1 MQKEQGNGK
10 TVYVGLSGGVDSSVS
25 AYLLKKA
32 GYHVVGVFIKV
43 WQPDFVPCTWR
54 EDRLDAMRIAAQLN
68 IPFKTLDLEKEY
80 KEGVVD
86 YLIEEYKK
94 GRTPNPDV
102 FCNKEVKFGA
112 FYKWAREQGADYI
125 ATGHYAQCI
134 YNHTTKH
141 VELHKSVDPSKDQ
154 AYFLWTLHEDV
165 LAHVLFPVGHLHK
178 TEVRAIAEKAGLMT
192 AKKKDSQGLCFISN
206 VDMKSFLR
214 HFIETKKGS
223 VLNETGEVIG
233 EHEGALLYTTGE
245 RHGFTITEKTP
256 EDTPYYVVNKDIKE
270 NTITVSQKPEKT
282 NQKTKHYTVSKLLL
296 RNETSI
302 IIKCR
307 AQIRYHGEFLPVTI
321 NAKENT
327 ITFSDPI
334 LASLGQSVVFYKGE
348 VCLGG
353 AIIDTPKPH

>member
-1 MQKEQGNGK
+1 
-10 TVYVGLSGGVDSSVS
+10 
-25 AYLLKKA
+25 
-32 GYHVVGVFIKV
+32 
-43 WQPDFVPCTWR
+43 
-54 EDRLDAMRIAAQLN
+54 MRIAAQLN

-86 YLIEEYKK
+86 YLIAEYKK

-112 FYKWAREQGADYI
+112 FYNWARNEGADYV
-125 ATGHYAQCI
+125 ATGHYARSI
-134 YNHTTKH
+134 LNEKTGTY
-141 VELHKSVDPSKDQ
+141 ELHRSPDKSKDQ
-154 AYFLWTLHEDV
+154 SYFLWTLSQDI
-165 LAHVLFPVGHLHK
+165 LAHVLFPVGCLHK
-178 TEVRAIAEKAGLMT
+178 TEVRTVAENTGLIT

-206 VDMKSFLR
+206 VDMKSFLK

-256 EDTPYYVVNKDIKE
+256 EDTPYYVVNKDITE
-270 NTITVSQKPEKT
+270 NTITVSQKPEET
-282 NQKTKHYTVSKLLL
+282 TQKIRSYTISNLLL
-296 RNETSI
+296 RIKAETA
-302 IIKCR
+302 IKCE

-321 NAKENT
+321 NLKEKT
-327 ITFSDPI
+327 VTFNDPI

-348 VCLGG
+348 MCLGG
-353 AIIDTPKPH
+353 AIIDAPRQL